1 MFDRPGSLRRPTAFG
16 DQPRGEAADAG
27 PRKSVDGLTRAQSK
41 ALSRC
46 APLTPA
52 EFKAR
57 RRAAEQGLVSLR
69 EVLDADAGGRT
80 GSDAGGA

>member
-1 MFDRPGSLRRPTAFG
+1 MFERPEPFRRPTAFG
-16 DQPRGEAADAG
+16 DGPPSKPSDAG
-27 PRKSVDGLTRAQSK
+27 HSVDGLTRAQSR

-57 RRAAEQGLVSLR
+57 RRAAEQGLISLR
-69 EVLDADAGGRT
+69 EVLDADLSGLPDPGTDR
-80 GSDAGGA
+80 GS

>member
-1 MFDRPGSLRRPTAFG
+1 MFERPEPFRRPTAFG
-16 DQPRGEAADAG
+16 GGPPNKPSDAG
-27 PRKSVDGLTRAQSK
+27 HSVDGLTRAQSR

-69 EVLDADAGGRT
+69 EVLDADADARPERGKDR
-80 GSDAGGA
+80 GS

>member
-1 MFDRPGSLRRPTAFG
+1 MFERPEPFRRPSAFG
-16 DQPRGEAADAG
+16 DGAPSNPSDAG
-27 PRKSVDGLTRAQSK
+27 HSVKGLTRAQSR

-46 APLTPA
+46 APLTPD

-69 EVLDADAGGRT
+69 EVLDADPRGRPAPGT
-80 GSDAGGA
+80 DRGS

>member
-1 MFDRPGSLRRPTAFG
+1 MLERPEPFRRPTAFG
-16 DQPRGEAADAG
+16 DEASSRSSDAG
-27 PRKSVDGLTRAQSK
+27 PSVEGLTRAQSR

-69 EVLDADAGGRT
+69 EVLDVDPCDRHGPGADR
-80 GSDAGGA
+80 GS

>member
-1 MFDRPGSLRRPTAFG
+1 MFERPEPLRRPNASVDG
-16 DQPRGEAADAG
+16 PSDKRSDAG
-27 PRKSVDGLTRAQSK
+27 HSVEGLTRAESR

-69 EVLDADAGGRT
+69 EVLEADNGADR
-80 GSDAGGA
+80 GS

>member
-1 MFDRPGSLRRPTAFG
+1 MFERPEPFRRPTAFG
-16 DQPRGEAADAG
+16 AG
-27 PRKSVDGLTRAQSK
+27 PPSKPSDGGHSVEGLTRAQSR

-57 RRAAEQGLVSLR
+57 RRAAEQGLISLR
-69 EVLDADAGGRT
+69 EVLDADLGGPSGNGADR
-80 GSDAGGA
+80 GS

>member
-1 MFDRPGSLRRPTAFG
+1 MFERPEPFRRPSAFG
-16 DQPRGEAADAG
+16 DGPPSKPSDA
-27 PRKSVDGLTRAQSK
+27 RHSVEGLTRAQSR

-46 APLTPA
+46 APLSPD

-69 EVLDADAGGRT
+69 EVLDADAGAWPAPGTDR
-80 GSDAGGA
+80 GS